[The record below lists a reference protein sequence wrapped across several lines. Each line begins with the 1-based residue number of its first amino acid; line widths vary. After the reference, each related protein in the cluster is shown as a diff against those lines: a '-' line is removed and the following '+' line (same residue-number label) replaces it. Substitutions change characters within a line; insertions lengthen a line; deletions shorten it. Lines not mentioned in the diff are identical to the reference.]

1 MAMAMAMATA
11 WRMDTEIGRTGCEA
25 LSSPFSEI
33 QGLLNAVK
41 MGITVAV
48 KVEHLPIANALV
60 AAPASEKSR
69 TVLVPNLDYHGT
81 VRDTLNAFISRNLFL
96 PEECQLLSAP
106 LFTRLSE
113 KDNVDDIYKRYSCQ
127 VQLQSP
133 A

>member
-1 MAMAMAMATA
+1 
-11 WRMDTEIGRTGCEA
+11 
-25 LSSPFSEI
+25 
-33 QGLLNAVK
+33 

-81 VRDTLNAFISRNLFL
+81 VRDTLSAFIYRNLFL

-106 LFTRLSE
+106 LYTRLSE
-113 KDNVDDIYKRYSCQ
+113 KDNVEDIYKRYSCQ
-127 VQLQSP
+127 VHLKSLISHIANLCSFVYLHLP
-133 A
+133 

>member
-1 MAMAMAMATA
+1 
-11 WRMDTEIGRTGCEA
+11 
-25 LSSPFSEI
+25 
-33 QGLLNAVK
+33 

-113 KDNVDDIYKRYSCQ
+113 KDSVDDIYKRYSCQ
-127 VQLQSP
+127 VHTLAITIRQLYYVSVVCYASLSVFFFTP
-133 A
+133 HGHT